1 MDFKKLRWGD
11 YSMVL
16 NREKTRKAVVAV
28 YATELDVKNPTI
40 LRMAYISKIIQQEQ
54 FQQIL
59 KAGNQLDIE
68 ITPEQL
74 SLILENYFGF
84 SCGEYEEHLIE
95 GSQVNKIGGDR
106 VENVKRYTG
115 WERLD
120 NEWVDTGLASREAY
134 ELCKYGEVL
143 AL

>member
-1 MDFKKLRWGD
+1 MT
-11 YSMVL
+11 L
-16 NREKTRKAVVAV
+16 NKNKTRKAVVAV
-28 YATELDVKNPTI
+28 YATELDIKHPTI
-40 LRMAYISKIIQQEQ
+40 LRLAYNANIVTKEQ

-59 KAGNQLDIE
+59 KAENQLDTE

-74 SLILENYFGF
+74 SIILENYFGF
-84 SCGEYEEHLIE
+84 SCGEYEEHLVE
-95 GSQVNKIGGDR
+95 GSQVNKIGGGR

-120 NEWVDTGLASREAY
+120 KEWVDTGLASREAY

>member
-1 MDFKKLRWGD
+1 
-11 YSMVL
+11 MVL

-28 YATELDVKNPTI
+28 YATEWDVKHPTI
-40 LRMAYISKIIQQEQ
+40 LRLAYIANIVTKEQ
-54 FQQIL
+54 FQQML
-59 KAGNQLDIE
+59 QVDNQIDIE
-68 ITPEQL
+68 LTNEQL
-74 SLILENYFGF
+74 AYILENYFGF
-84 SCGEYEEHLIE
+84 SCGEYEEHLVE
-95 GSQVNKIGGDR
+95 GSQVNKIGGER
-106 VENVKRYTG
+106 IENVKRYTG

>member
-1 MDFKKLRWGD
+1 
-11 YSMVL
+11 MVL
-16 NREKTRKAVVAV
+16 NKNKTRRNVVAV

-40 LRMAYISKIIQQEQ
+40 LRLAYNANIIPQEQ
-54 FQQIL
+54 MLQVENQI
-59 KAGNQLDIE
+59 DVE
-68 ITPEQL
+68 ISPEQL

-84 SCGEYEEHLIE
+84 ESGGYEEHLVE
-95 GSQVNKIGGDR
+95 GSQVNKIGGGR

-120 NEWVDTGLASREAY
+120 NEWVGTGLASREAY

>member
-1 MDFKKLRWGD
+1 
-11 YSMVL
+11 MVL
-16 NREKTRKAVVAV
+16 NKNKTRRNVVAV

-40 LRMAYISKIIQQEQ
+40 LRLAYNANIIPQQQ

-59 KAGNQLDIE
+59 QVENQIDVE
-68 ITPEQL
+68 ISPEQL

-84 SCGEYEEHLIE
+84 EHGEYEEHLIE
-95 GSQVNKIGGDR
+95 GSQVNKIGGGR

-134 ELCKYGEVL
+134 ELCKYGDTL
-143 AL
+143 TL

>member
-1 MDFKKLRWGD
+1 MT
-11 YSMVL
+11 L
-16 NREKTRKAVVAV
+16 NKNKTRKAVVAV
-28 YATELDVKNPTI
+28 YATELDVKHPAI
-40 LRMAYISKIIQQEQ
+40 LRLAYNANIVTKEQ
-54 FQQIL
+54 FQQML
-59 KAGNQLDIE
+59 QVDNQLE
-68 ITPEQL
+68 VSLTNEQL
-74 SLILENYFGF
+74 SLILESYFGF
-84 SCGEYEEHLIE
+84 ENGAYEEHLVE
-95 GSQVNKIGGDR
+95 GSQVNKIGGGR

>member
-1 MDFKKLRWGD
+1 MT
-11 YSMVL
+11 L
-16 NREKTRKAVVAV
+16 NKAKTRRSVVAV
-28 YATELDVKNPTI
+28 YATEWDVKHPTI
-40 LRMAYISKIIQQEQ
+40 LRLAYNANIVTKEQLQHLLKVENQIDVEIS
-54 FQQIL
+54 
-59 KAGNQLDIE
+59 
-68 ITPEQL
+68 PEQL
-74 SLILENYFGF
+74 AYILENYFGF

-95 GSQVNKIGGDR
+95 GSQVNKIGGSR

>member
-1 MDFKKLRWGD
+1 MT
-11 YSMVL
+11 L
-16 NREKTRKAVVAV
+16 NKNKTRKAVVAC
-28 YATELDVKNPTI
+28 YATEWDVKHPTI
-40 LRMAYISKIIQQEQ
+40 LRLAYIANIVTEEQ
-54 FQQIL
+54 FQQML
-59 KAGNQLDIE
+59 QVDNQLDIE

-95 GSQVNKIGGDR
+95 GSQVNKIGGER
-106 VENVKRYTG
+106 IENVKRYTG

>member
-1 MDFKKLRWGD
+1 
-11 YSMVL
+11 MVL
-16 NREKTRKAVVAV
+16 NKNKTRRNVVAV
-28 YATELDVKNPTI
+28 YATELDVKHPTI
-40 LRMAYISKIIQQEQ
+40 LRLAYNANIVTKEQ

-59 KAGNQLDIE
+59 QVENQLE
-68 ITPEQL
+68 ISISPEQL

-84 SCGEYEEHLIE
+84 ENGEYEEHLVE
-95 GSQVNKIGGDR
+95 GSQVNKIGGGR

-120 NEWVDTGLASREAY
+120 KEWVDTGLASREAY

>member
-1 MDFKKLRWGD
+1 
-11 YSMVL
+11 MVL
-16 NREKTRKAVVAV
+16 NKNKTRRNVVAV
-28 YATELDVKNPTI
+28 YATEWDIKHPTI
-40 LRMAYISKIIQQEQ
+40 LRLAYNANIVTKEQ
-54 FQQIL
+54 FQQML
-59 KAGNQLDIE
+59 QVENQIDVE

-84 SCGEYEEHLIE
+84 EYGKYEEHLIE
-95 GSQVNKIGGDR
+95 GSQVNKIGGGR

-134 ELCKYGEVL
+134 ELCKYGDTL
-143 AL
+143 TL

>member
-1 MDFKKLRWGD
+1 
-11 YSMVL
+11 MVL
-16 NREKTRKAVVAV
+16 NKNKTRKAVVAV
-28 YATELDVKNPTI
+28 YATEWDVKHPTI
-40 LRMAYISKIIQQEQ
+40 LRMAYNANIVTKEQ
-54 FQQIL
+54 FQQML
-59 KAGNQLDIE
+59 QVDNQLDIE

-84 SCGEYEEHLIE
+84 ENGAYEEHLIE

-120 NEWVDTGLASREAY
+120 KEWVDTGLASREAY

-143 AL
+143 TL

>member
-1 MDFKKLRWGD
+1 
-11 YSMVL
+11 MVL
-16 NREKTRKAVVAV
+16 NRTKTRRNVVAV
-28 YATELDVKNPTI
+28 YATELDVKHPTI
-40 LRMAYISKIIQQEQ
+40 LRLAYNANIVTKEQ
-54 FQQIL
+54 FQQML
-59 KAGNQLDIE
+59 QVDNQLE
-68 ITPEQL
+68 VSLTNEQL

-84 SCGEYEEHLIE
+84 ESGGYEEHLVE
-95 GSQVNKIGGDR
+95 GSQVNKIGGGR

-120 NEWVDTGLASREAY
+120 KEWVDTGLASREAY

>member
-1 MDFKKLRWGD
+1 MT
-11 YSMVL
+11 L
-16 NREKTRKAVVAV
+16 NKNKTRRNVVAV

-40 LRMAYISKIIQQEQ
+40 LRLAYNANIVTKEQ

-59 KAGNQLDIE
+59 KVDNQIDIE
-68 ITPEQL
+68 ISPEQL

-84 SCGEYEEHLIE
+84 ENGEYEEHLIE
-95 GSQVNKIGGDR
+95 GSQVNKIGGGR

-120 NEWVDTGLASREAY
+120 KEWVDTGLASREAY

>member
-1 MDFKKLRWGD
+1 
-11 YSMVL
+11 MVL
-16 NREKTRKAVVAV
+16 NRAKTRRNVVAV
-28 YATELDVKNPTI
+28 YATEWDVKHPTI
-40 LRMAYISKIIQQEQ
+40 LRLAYHANIVTKEQ
-54 FQQIL
+54 LQHLLKVENQI
-59 KAGNQLDIE
+59 DIE
-68 ITPEQL
+68 LTNEQL

-95 GSQVNKIGGDR
+95 GSQVNKIGGSR

-120 NEWVDTGLASREAY
+120 NDWVDTGLASREAY

-143 AL
+143 TL

>member
-1 MDFKKLRWGD
+1 
-11 YSMVL
+11 MVL
-16 NREKTRKAVVAV
+16 NRTKTRRNVVAV
-28 YATELDVKNPTI
+28 YATELDIKHPTI
-40 LRMAYISKIIQQEQ
+40 LRLAYNANIVTKEQ

-59 KAGNQLDIE
+59 QVDNQIDIE
-68 ITPEQL
+68 ISPEQL

-84 SCGEYEEHLIE
+84 ENGAYEEHLVE
-95 GSQVNKIGGDR
+95 GSQVNKIGGGR

-120 NEWVDTGLASREAY
+120 KEWVGTGLASREAY

>member
-1 MDFKKLRWGD
+1 MT
-11 YSMVL
+11 L
-16 NREKTRKAVVAV
+16 NKNKTRKAVVAV

-40 LRMAYISKIIQQEQ
+40 LRLAYNANIIPKEQ

-59 KAGNQLDIE
+59 QVENQLE
-68 ITPEQL
+68 ISISPEQL

-84 SCGEYEEHLIE
+84 EHGEYEEHLIE
-95 GSQVNKIGGDR
+95 GSQVNKIGGER
-106 VENVKRYTG
+106 IENVKRYTG

-120 NEWVDTGLASREAY
+120 NDWVDTGLASREAY

-143 AL
+143 SL

>member
-1 MDFKKLRWGD
+1 MT
-11 YSMVL
+11 L
-16 NREKTRKAVVAV
+16 NKNKTRKAVVAC
-28 YATELDVKNPTI
+28 YATEWDVKHPTI
-40 LRMAYISKIIQQEQ
+40 LRLAYNANIFTKEQ
-54 FQQIL
+54 FQKILQVENQI
-59 KAGNQLDIE
+59 DVE
-68 ITPEQL
+68 ISPEQL

-84 SCGEYEEHLIE
+84 SCGEYEEHLVE
-95 GSQVNKIGGDR
+95 GSQVNKIGGGR
-106 VENVKRYTG
+106 VESVKRYTG

>member
-1 MDFKKLRWGD
+1 MT
-11 YSMVL
+11 L
-16 NREKTRKAVVAV
+16 NKNKTRKAVVAV
-28 YATELDVKNPTI
+28 YATELDVKHPTI
-40 LRMAYISKIIQQEQ
+40 LRLAYNANIVTKEQ
-54 FQQIL
+54 FQQML
-59 KAGNQLDIE
+59 QVENQLEVSLTD
-68 ITPEQL
+68 EQL

-84 SCGEYEEHLIE
+84 ESGGYEEHLIE
-95 GSQVNKIGGDR
+95 GSQVNKIGGGR

>member
-1 MDFKKLRWGD
+1 
-11 YSMVL
+11 MVL
-16 NREKTRKAVVAV
+16 NKNKTRKAVVAV
-28 YATELDVKNPTI
+28 YATEWDVKHPTI
-40 LRMAYISKIIQQEQ
+40 LRLAYNANIVTKEQ

-59 KAGNQLDIE
+59 KVDNQIDIE

-84 SCGEYEEHLIE
+84 ENGEYEEHLVE
-95 GSQVNKIGGDR
+95 GSQVNKIGGGR

-120 NEWVDTGLASREAY
+120 KEWVDTGLASREAY